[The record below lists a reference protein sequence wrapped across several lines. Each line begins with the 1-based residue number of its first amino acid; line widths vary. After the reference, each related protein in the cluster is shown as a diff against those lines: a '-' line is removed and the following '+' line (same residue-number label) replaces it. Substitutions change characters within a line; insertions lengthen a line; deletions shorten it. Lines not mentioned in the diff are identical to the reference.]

1 MEAICAELEEMGRS
15 EDLGAALRQI
25 PRLEEE
31 IGHVRTVFEQE
42 LSKN

>member
-1 MEAICAELEEMGRS
+1 MEAICAELEELGRS

-25 PRLEEE
+25 PRLED
-31 IGHVRTVFEQE
+31 GFRHVRTVFEQE